1 MRGIRKFLI
10 TTTVAMA
17 LGLLGLPPNLRA
29 DNGALKVTSFPSGAN
44 VFVDSV
50 DTGKVTPMTVSE
62 PVGTHTI
69 TVSLGPAS
77 CQDPA
82 SSGWTPATHTM
93 EVIQGTN
100 FLSVTLLPCLTVGP
114 QGPAGPQ
121 GLPGL
126 PGTAATV
133 TVDRTTTVAPGTPA
147 SVINSGTSSAAVLNF
162 TIPQGVPGLPGTAAT
177 VAVGTITTGAPG
189 SNANVTDTGT
199 ASAAVL
205 NFTIP
210 QGAKGDTGAT
220 GASGAAGTAATVAV
234 STTTTGAPGS
244 NANVT
249 DTGTA
254 NAAVLNFTIPQ
265 GVPGPQGPS
274 GPTGPT
280 GPGLTSRREF
290 RDSGTFTVPPGITR
304 LSVELYGAGGAASGL
319 ASPCFSGAGGGSGA
333 YSSTILPVQG
343 SQLLTITVG
352 LGGAPGSAGASPG
365 VNGGDTQVLDASGTP
380 LAVAHG
386 GSGVLFTPCGP
397 LPTGGLGGAVDPNAP
412 NPMINHPGAPGG
424 AGSTNQGAPGRGG
437 MGYVLPGF
445 FFQANGQFGAGGD
458 GGSTSPTGNVNGSPG
473 QGGYILLSW

>member
-100 FLSVTLLPCLTVGP
+100 FLSVTLLPCPTAGLQGPPGPVGP
-114 QGPAGPQ
+114 QGATGPIGPQGLQGAMGPAGAMGPQGPAGDAGPTGPAGPAGATGPAGPQ
-121 GLPGL
+121 GLTG
-126 PGTAATV
+126 
-133 TVDRTTTVAPGTPA
+133 PA
-147 SVINSGTSSAAVLNF
+147 GPTG
-162 TIPQGVPGLPGTAAT
+162 PQGVDGLA
-177 VAVGTITTGAPG
+177 G
-189 SNANVTDTGT
+189 S
-199 ASAAVL
+199 
-205 NFTIP
+205 
-210 QGAKGDTGAT
+210 
-220 GASGAAGTAATVAV
+220 AGPA
-234 STTTTGAPGS
+234 
-244 NANVT
+244 
-249 DTGTA
+249 
-254 NAAVLNFTIPQ
+254 
-265 GVPGPQGPS
+265 

-280 GPGLTSRREF
+280 GPSGPAGGLTGRREF

-304 LSVELYGAGGAASGL
+304 LSVELYGAGGGGGGMAM
-319 ASPCFSGAGGGSGA
+319 PCHSGAGGGSGA
-333 YSSTILPVQG
+333 YSSTILEVTGGQA
-343 SQLLTITVG
+343 LTVTVD
-352 LGGAPGSAGASPG
+352 LGGAPGSASLASPG
-365 VNGGDTQVLDASGTP
+365 GNGGDTQVLDASGSP

-386 GSGVLFTPCGP
+386 GSGGPFTPCGP
-397 LPTGGLGGAVDPNAP
+397 LPTGGLGGAVDPNTP

-424 AGSTNQGAPGRGG
+424 AGSTNQNFPGPGG
-437 MGYVLPGF
+437 MGYVLASFPV
-445 FFQANGQFGAGGD
+445 QANGQFGAGGD
-458 GGSTSPTGNVNGSPG
+458 GGAVGNVSGSPG
-473 QGGYILLSW
+473 QGGYIVLSW

>member
-10 TTTVAMA
+10 TTVVTMA
-17 LGLLGLPPNLRA
+17 LGLLGLPANLRA
-29 DNGALKVTSFPSGAN
+29 DGGALKVTSFPSGAN
-44 VFVDSV
+44 VFVDGV
-50 DTGKVTPMTVSE
+50 DTGKITPMTVSV
-62 PVGTHTI
+62 PLSTHTI
-69 TVSLGPAS
+69 TVSFGSIS

-82 SSGWTPATHTM
+82 SLGWTPATHTM
-93 EVIQGTN
+93 EVVQGTN

-199 ASAAVL
+199 A
-205 NFTIP
+205 
-210 QGAKGDTGAT
+210 
-220 GASGAAGTAATVAV
+220 
-234 STTTTGAPGS
+234 
-244 NANVT
+244 
-249 DTGTA
+249 

-304 LSVELYGAGGAASGL
+304 LSVELYGAGGAGSGL

>member
-10 TTTVAMA
+10 TTVVAMA

-29 DNGALKVTSFPSGAN
+29 DGGALKVTSFPSGAN
-44 VFVDSV
+44 VFVDGV
-50 DTGKVTPMTVSE
+50 DTGKITPMTVSV
-62 PVGTHTI
+62 PLSTHTI
-69 TVSLGPAS
+69 TVSFGSIS

-82 SSGWTPATHTM
+82 SLGWTPATHTM
-93 EVIQGTN
+93 EVVQGTN

-133 TVDRTTTVAPGTPA
+133 TVDTTTTV
-147 SVINSGTSSAAVLNF
+147 
-162 TIPQGVPGLPGTAAT
+162 
-177 VAVGTITTGAPG
+177 
-189 SNANVTDTGT
+189 
-199 ASAAVL
+199 
-205 NFTIP
+205 
-210 QGAKGDTGAT
+210 
-220 GASGAAGTAATVAV
+220 
-234 STTTTGAPGS
+234 APGS

-304 LSVELYGAGGAASGL
+304 LSVELYGAGGAGSGL

-333 YSSTILPVQG
+333 YSSTILPVHG
-343 SQLLTITVG
+343 GQLLTITVG

>member
-10 TTTVAMA
+10 TTVVTMA
-17 LGLLGLPPNLRA
+17 LGLLGLPANLRA
-29 DNGALKVTSFPSGAN
+29 DGRALEVTSFPSGAN
-44 VFVDSV
+44 VFVDGV
-50 DTGKVTPMTVSE
+50 DTGKITPMTVSV
-62 PVGTHTI
+62 PLSTHTI
-69 TVSLGPAS
+69 TVSFGSIS

-82 SSGWTPATHTM
+82 SLGWTPATHTM
-93 EVIQGTN
+93 EVVQGTN

-280 GPGLTSRREF
+280 GPGLTSRRGF
-290 RDSGTFTVPPGITR
+290 RRRRTFTLSPGINPFRGSRDRAGGVRRRPATT
-304 LSVELYGAGGAASGL
+304 LLYGG
-319 ASPCFSGAGGGSGA
+319 
-333 YSSTILPVQG
+333 
-343 SQLLTITVG
+343 
-352 LGGAPGSAGASPG
+352 
-365 VNGGDTQVLDASGTP
+365 
-380 LAVAHG
+380 
-386 GSGVLFTPCGP
+386 
-397 LPTGGLGGAVDPNAP
+397 
-412 NPMINHPGAPGG
+412 
-424 AGSTNQGAPGRGG
+424 
-437 MGYVLPGF
+437 
-445 FFQANGQFGAGGD
+445 
-458 GGSTSPTGNVNGSPG
+458 
-473 QGGYILLSW
+473 

>member
-1 MRGIRKFLI
+1 MRGIRNFLI
-10 TTTVAMA
+10 TTVVAMA

-29 DNGALKVTSFPSGAN
+29 DGGALKVTSFPSGAN
-44 VFVDSV
+44 VFVDGV
-50 DTGKVTPMTVSE
+50 DTGKVTPMTISVPLS
-62 PVGTHTI
+62 THTI
-69 TVSLGPAS
+69 TVSFGPTS

-82 SSGWTPATHTM
+82 SLGWTPATHTM
-93 EVIQGTN
+93 EVVQGTN

-147 SVINSGTSSAAVLNF
+147 SVINSGT
-162 TIPQGVPGLPGTAAT
+162 
-177 VAVGTITTGAPG
+177 
-189 SNANVTDTGT
+189 
-199 ASAAVL
+199 AS
-205 NFTIP
+205 
-210 QGAKGDTGAT
+210 
-220 GASGAAGTAATVAV
+220 
-234 STTTTGAPGS
+234 
-244 NANVT
+244 
-249 DTGTA
+249 
-254 NAAVLNFTIPQ
+254 AAVLNFTIPQ

-304 LSVELYGAGGAASGL
+304 LSVELYGAGGAGSGL

-386 GSGVLFTPCGP
+386 GSGVLFTPGGP
-397 LPTGGLGGAVDPNAP
+397 LPTRGLGGAVDPNAP

-424 AGSTNQGAPGRGG
+424 AGST
-437 MGYVLPGF
+437 
-445 FFQANGQFGAGGD
+445 
-458 GGSTSPTGNVNGSPG
+458 
-473 QGGYILLSW
+473 